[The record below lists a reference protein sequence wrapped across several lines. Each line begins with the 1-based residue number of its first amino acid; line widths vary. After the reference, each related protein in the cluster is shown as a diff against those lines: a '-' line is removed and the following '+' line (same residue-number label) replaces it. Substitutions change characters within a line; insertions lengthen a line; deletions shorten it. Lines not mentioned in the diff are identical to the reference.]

1 MTTALPES
9 LLDRLG
15 RPVRDL
21 RVSVTDRCNFR
32 CSYCMPREH
41 FGSGHEFLPRAQ
53 LLTFEEI
60 ARFAEVVATL
70 GVVKIRLTGGEPL
83 LRADLERLV
92 AQLTRVPGLE
102 VALTTNGS
110 LLERSARAL
119 ADAGLSRITVSL
131 DALAPEIFRRMTDA
145 DYTPGDVL
153 EGIAAAERAGFTRIK
168 INTVVR
174 RGVNDSEILPL
185 ARHFEGS
192 GHALRFIEY
201 MDVGGTNDWSRRDVV
216 TADEIVARIG
226 AELPLEPVAL
236 EPSAPGEVA
245 QRYRYKNGR
254 GEIGVIASITKP
266 FCGTCTRL
274 RLSSEGRLYTCL
286 FATQGEDVRERLRAG
301 ATDAE
306 LAEFVTRLWQRR
318 EDRYSELRVPERRR
332 LPRIEMSYIGG

>member
-1 MTTALPES
+1 M
-9 LLDRLG
+9 LDRLG

-32 CSYCMPREH
+32 CRYCMPREH
-41 FGSGHEFLPRAQ
+41 FGAGHEFLPRTQ
-53 LLTFEEI
+53 LLSFEEL
-60 ARFAEVVATL
+60 ARVAGVVAAL
-70 GVVKIRLTGGEPL
+70 GVVKVRLTGGEPL
-83 LRADLERLV
+83 LRANLERLV
-92 AQLTRVPGLE
+92 SQLAQIPRLE

-110 LLERSARAL
+110 LLKRSAQAL
-119 ADAGLSRITVSL
+119 ADAGLSRLTVSL
-131 DALAPEIFRRMTDA
+131 DALDPEIFRRMTDA

-153 EGIAAAERAGFTRIK
+153 EGIAAAERAGLSRIK

-174 RGVNDSEILPL
+174 RGVNDSEVLPL
-185 ARHFEGS
+185 ARHFHGS
-192 GHALRFIEY
+192 GHVLRFIEY

-216 TADEIVARIG
+216 TADEIVARIDS
-226 AELPLEPVAL
+226 ELPLERL
-236 EPSAPGEVA
+236 EPSAFGEVA
-245 QRYRYKNGR
+245 ERHRYRSGG

-266 FCGTCTRL
+266 FCGNCTRL

-286 FATQGEDVRERLRAG
+286 FATRGEDLRERLRSG

-306 LAEFVTRLWQRR
+306 LAEFVANLWRQR